1 MANDTDTDVSIINM
15 NEGQNQRGL
24 SPLPLE
30 PGHVE
35 IAVSSRTTS
44 PSSPL
49 PPRLH
54 YGALN
59 KAVNVLFKKSTSEDG
74 TADPSSDKIKINQA
88 FDEDYNNASDRS

>member
-1 MANDTDTDVSIINM
+1 MGTETDTDVSIINM
-15 NEGQNQRGL
+15 NVGGDPRAL
-24 SPLPLE
+24 SPPPLE

-35 IAVSSRTTS
+35 IAVGSRTTS
-44 PSSPL
+44 PTNPL

-74 TADPSSDKIKINQA
+74 TADPNSDKIKINQA
-88 FDEDYNNASDRS
+88 FDEDYNGDQS